1 MVGLKHLQKLTVKAF
16 RQDFCGDDDDDDGDF
31 CDDDDDDCDDE
42 DHNNDADAG
51 QMDWRPV

>member
-16 RQDFCGDDDDDDGDF
+16 RQDFCDDDDDYGDF
-31 CDDDDDDCDDE
+31 CDDDDDWDDE

>member
-16 RQDFCGDDDDDDGDF
+16 RQDFCDDDDDF
-31 CDDDDDDCDDE
+31 CDDDDDDNNDDCDDE

-51 QMDWRPV
+51 